1 MRGLKEKHVDILH
14 AIFFTFVSN
23 VAFHVLHI
31 FDENDMITKQFKSNQ
46 NTVEEK
52 E

>member
-1 MRGLKEKHVDILH
+1 MRGLKEKHVDILP
-14 AIFFTFVSN
+14 AIFCAFVSN
-23 VAFHVLHI
+23 VVLHMLHI